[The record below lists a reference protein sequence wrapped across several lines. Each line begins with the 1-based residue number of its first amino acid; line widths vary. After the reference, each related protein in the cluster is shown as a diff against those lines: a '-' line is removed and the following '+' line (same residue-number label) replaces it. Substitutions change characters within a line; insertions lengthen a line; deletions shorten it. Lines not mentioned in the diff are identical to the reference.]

1 VRVVE
6 PLSAEQ
12 KVEHPERGDLLHSAV
27 VYSVASVGWGL
38 VSGVS
43 GVVFGILEHSV
54 ALTAFGLG
62 ASIDSL
68 ASVVLVRRFEL
79 ERREPDRAEVLEHAG
94 LRIVGRLLLAA
105 AVYVIAMAIRTLV
118 SEPGRGSFLVPA
130 IIAGTSA
137 VVLHV
142 LGRRKL
148 SIARGLGSRALRA
161 DGVLSLLGSVLSISI
176 VIGFALEAAFGWRW
190 VDAVA
195 ALIVAAALLR
205 EGFVA
210 ITASHPPESA

>member
-1 VRVVE
+1 MRTRT
-6 PLSAEQ
+6 PLS
-12 KVEHPERGDLLHSAV
+12 VEHPERGDLLHAAV
-27 VYSVASVGWGL
+27 VYSVASVGWGF

-68 ASVVLVRRFEL
+68 ASLVLVRRFEL
-79 ERREPDRAEVLEHAG
+79 ERREPHRAEALEHAG
-94 LRIVGRLLLAA
+94 LRIVGWLLLAA

-118 SEPGRGSFLVPA
+118 SEPQQGRFLVPA
-130 IIAGTSA
+130 IIAGSSA
-137 VVLHV
+137 VVLHF
-142 LGRRKL
+142 LGRKKI

-161 DGVLSLLGSVLSISI
+161 DGVLSLLGSILSISI

-190 VDAVA
+190 VDPVA
-195 ALIVAAALLR
+195 ALVVAAALLR
-205 EGFVA
+205 EGFIA
-210 ITASHPPESA
+210 ITASHPSGSA